1 MKTHA
6 MKLPAHVFFVADVN
20 VREGLKLRSYGVST
34 TPLCNFTWSTW
45 PELNNAE
52 ALEMLWLKVYPAS
65 CLITD
70 WRGSGL

>member
-34 TPLCNFTWSTW
+34 TLPGLHG
-45 PELNNAE
+45 LN
-52 ALEMLWLKVYPAS
+52 
-65 CLITD
+65 
-70 WRGSGL
+70 